1 MDRSQ
6 NAVPRDPAATASPGH
21 KARLLP
27 LTSDRALVCDV
38 SYFARRMPLF
48 PVERTFDLSEIAA
61 RRAALQPRIAWS
73 VLFLKAF
80 ALVAADHPPLRR
92 AYVSWPWPHLVE
104 WPESIGILSVSRIGD
119 GQDRLCWAGFN
130 APETR
135 RLAELNGHLRWYQT
149 KPVAEAFAKQ
159 IEFSNLPL
167 LVRRAVW
174 WWNLN
179 VVGAKRATR
188 LGTFSI
194 SSLAGQGAIN
204 RGHPTVLTSSL
215 TYGPLDADGRSV
227 VTLLCDHRVL
237 DGVQAAAAL
246 NDLEA
251 VLHGEICR
259 ELAGQVMRR
268 AA

>member
-1 MDRSQ
+1 MDRSR
-6 NAVPRDPAATASPGH
+6 NAAPRDPAATSSLGGT
-21 KARLLP
+21 ARLLP

-38 SYFARRMPLF
+38 CYFARRMPLF
-48 PVERTFDLSEIAA
+48 PVERTFELAEVAA
-61 RRAALQPRIAWS
+61 RRAAIHPRISWS
-73 VLFLKAF
+73 ALFLKAF

-92 AYVSWPWPHLVE
+92 AYVAWPWPHFVE
-104 WPESIGILSVSRIGD
+104 WPESIGMVSVNRAGH
-119 GQDRLCWAGFN
+119 GQDRLCWAGFH

-135 RLAELNGHLRWYQT
+135 RLSELNGHLRWYQT
-149 KPVAEAFAKQ
+149 KPVAEAFSKQ
-159 IEFSNLPL
+159 VEFSNLPL
-167 LVRRAVW
+167 VVRRLVW

-179 VVGAKRATR
+179 VVGARRAAR

-215 TYGPLDADGRSV
+215 TYGPLDAEGRSV

-251 VLHGEICR
+251 VLNGEICR
-259 ELAGQVMRR
+259 ELAGLAMRR